1 MVFSGIGMILDGDI
15 GGGIK
20 KIGAGIFKWFVAPLN
35 AALDVIEMIW
45 DKIKE
50 ILNLF
55 GADFETKAT
64 IKAKQE
70 EEEGKTKE
78 TTPMAEGGY
87 LIGEAGIEA
96 VVPLNDK
103 KEMNVDFE
111 PLIKVIRDTTTETV
125 NAIIKNKDVYMDGN
139 KVGTQLSLSNPRM
152 Q

>member
-1 MVFSGIGMILDGDI
+1 
-15 GGGIK
+15 
-20 KIGAGIFKWFVAPLN
+20 
-35 AALDVIEMIW
+35 
-45 DKIKE
+45 
-50 ILNLF
+50 
-55 GADFETKAT
+55 
-64 IKAKQE
+64 
-70 EEEGKTKE
+70 
-78 TTPMAEGGY
+78 MAEGGY